1 MSDTPR
7 DPVGGATEI
16 IMSGVALFIAVGG
29 SILAIVNH
37 KRLRSSCCGKSIVM
51 SLDVEAT
58 TPRDPVGGAT
68 PRDPAPHIVVQ
79 ENPLPHG

>member
-1 MSDTPR
+1 MSD
-7 DPVGGATEI
+7 TEI

-51 SLDVEAT
+51 SLDVEST
-58 TPRDPVGGAT
+58 TP
-68 PRDPAPHIVVQ
+68 PRIVVQ
-79 ENPLPHG
+79 DSSPEGVSRTNPMVTAK

>member
-68 PRDPAPHIVVQ
+68 PRDPPHIVVQ

>member
-1 MSDTPR
+1 M
-7 DPVGGATEI
+7 

-37 KRLRSSCCGKSIVM
+37 KRLRSSCCGREMSV

-58 TPRDPVGGAT
+58 TPVGGAT
-68 PRDPAPHIVVQ
+68 PRNPVGGVTPPRIVMVTAR
-79 ENPLPHG
+79 